1 MEVCRSS
8 KSREAC
14 KASTKNP
21 QSMQSIHSNHGL
33 EFRSQYEV
41 NDNVVSLWMFCGYYP
56 FLLKI
61 DLCDRKRKHFTEL
74 NRCQVDLFPDTSL
87 LYQHTTEAVVHK
99 YRYMI
104 FFNLYMCMYIY
115 IYRHEFR
122 CQIHW
127 FFQVSL
133 IVTPCNSPSFRIGR

>member
-1 MEVCRSS
+1 MHLLASQRGSTDKNTMEVCRSS

-104 FFNLYMCMYIY
+104 FLICICVYIY
-115 IYRHEFR
+115 TATNFGAKSIG
-122 CQIHW
+122 
-127 FFQVSL
+127 FFKF
-133 IVTPCNSPSFRIGR
+133 P